1 MLARVGFSMKDRPL
15 NYTSKFG
22 KSTTGYLL
30 LTGFSLSYLIKPYSF
45 CALYPLVTSEY
56 WHCMPEEQKRVMAC
70 AIV

>member
-45 CALYPLVTSEY
+45 YAVYPSVMGKHR
-56 WHCMPEEQKRVMAC
+56 HCMPEEQKRIMAC